1 MKQLR
6 FEIPLN
12 ILFWIL
18 TVWLIS
24 SSFSITFVDI
34 EVVDGNEIVNV
45 QRDEVIII
53 QLLTLSFFSFVMF
66 YLNFFSILKLKK
78 EQNLIRTALISSA
91 YLVIAVAFYHLTE
104 LLPPYLDFPKLPL
117 NLSIGITL
125 FYFAVSTA
133 YGLIKLW
140 IFTENKRK
148 KLILE
153 KKQTELTLL
162 RSQLRPHFLF
172 NTLNNL
178 LAMVDQKSSPNLA
191 DSLNT
196 LSDLLRY
203 VVYDTAKGKV
213 SIHKEISF
221 IKNFSKLQ
229 LLRFEKDE
237 IDYSFSVAGE
247 FVQQPVEPGIFIPFV
262 ENAFKYG
269 VDIERKS
276 SIKIKFDLQNKN
288 MIIFSIIN
296 SVHKLSDKKGGS
308 GSGIKKA
315 KERLNLV
322 YPEKHKIEINNND
335 FFNVLLE
342 IDTNERDNN

>member
-1 MKQLR
+1 MKQFR
-6 FEIPLN
+6 FEIPVN

-34 EVVDGNEIVNV
+34 EVIDGNEIVNV
-45 QRDEVIII
+45 QRDNVIII
-53 QLLTLSFFSFVMF
+53 QLLTLSVFSFVMF
-66 YLNFFSILKLKK
+66 YLNYFSILRLKK
-78 EQNLIRTALISSA
+78 EQNLIRSSLVSSA
-91 YLVIAVAFYHLTE
+91 YLVMTVVFYHLTE
-104 LLPPYLDFPKLPL
+104 LLPPYSNFPKLPL
-117 NLSIGITL
+117 NLSIGITA

-140 IFTENKRK
+140 IFTENNRK
-148 KLILE
+148 ELLLE

-178 LAMVDQKSSPNLA
+178 LAMVDQKSNPNLA

-203 VVYDTAKGKV
+203 VVYDTAKGNV
-213 SIHKEISF
+213 SIDKEISF
-221 IKNFSKLQ
+221 VKNFSKLQ
-229 LLRFEKDE
+229 MLRFEKDE
-237 IDYSFSVAGE
+237 IDYNFSVEGE
-247 FVQQPVEPGIFIPFV
+247 FLQQPVEPGIFIPFV

-269 VDIERKS
+269 VDIERQS
-276 SIKIKFDLQNKN
+276 SINIKFDLKNKN
-288 MIIFSIIN
+288 MIKFSITN
-296 SVHKLSDKKGGS
+296 SMYELSDRKGGS

-322 YPEKHKIEINNND
+322 YPARHKIEINNND
-335 FFNVLLE
+335 FFNVFLE